1 MIFLPQDI
9 MYLSNIDFSN
19 LIGVQMYELLK
30 ACLIYKSRLFS
41 LSLRY
46 DSKNIITH
54 NLKKQETRSTSVQ
67 SLNECCFTHFEQWI
81 SGWSYDP
88 NCVNFHFLFLPLS
101 FFFAFLLLDLFIN
114 FLLSG
119 YVLCSGVTYLR
130 RKHYAK
136 YFSRQKTK
144 FI

>member
-46 DSKNIITH
+46 DSINIITH

-101 FFFAFLLLDLFIN
+101 FFCVSTSWSFYKFSL
-114 FLLSG
+114 
-119 YVLCSGVTYLR
+119 VWLCFMFR
-130 RKHYAK
+130 RDI
-136 YFSRQKTK
+136 FET
-144 FI
+144 